1 MELFRIGFISF
12 TIVDLADILIFT
24 FVFYKLYSVVKDS
37 RATTMFLGMLSV
49 VVIGIFAEFLNL
61 TIMSWIIN
69 SLRTIFW
76 LGFFILFQPELR
88 RILTHIGQNRV
99 LNRLLQ
105 IKTQTIFDEVSK
117 AAFMLSEKRIG
128 GLIVLSKNVGI
139 KSVIESG
146 IQIKSDVSPELLATI
161 FNPASPLHDG
171 AVVVSND
178 QIVAAK
184 CILPASTKDIGP
196 QFGTRHRAA
205 VGLSEESDA
214 IIVIVSEET
223 GEVRIAYD
231 GDLLRIDNADDLKKR
246 MEKLFSY
253 DRSRTEE

>member
-214 IIVIVSEET
+214 IIVVVSEET